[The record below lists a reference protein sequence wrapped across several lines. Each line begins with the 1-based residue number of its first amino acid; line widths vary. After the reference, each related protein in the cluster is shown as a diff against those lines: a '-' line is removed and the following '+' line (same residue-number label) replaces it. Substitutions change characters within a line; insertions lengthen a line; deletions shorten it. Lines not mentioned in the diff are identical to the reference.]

1 MLKKM
6 KVTLTMLLLL
16 QSYQQLCSQARAF
29 LVSLPNLSMK
39 LSSSFHSA
47 GARVLRSHAR
57 LDNKQSR
64 RIFLSLSRGGYTK
77 DSHVEHTSLSESLT
91 FGGASALDYSTITGK
106 LKLAKFGDRSYL
118 STEDVVASNQHRV
131 VFILGGP
138 GSGKGTQCDRIV
150 THYKCIHLSA
160 GDLLR
165 QERARN
171 GKYAQAIEEAIVAGN
186 IVPVEITLGLLADA
200 MNQKA
205 ADPEYGAAI
214 FLIDGFPRN
223 FDNLDGWTRLMK
235 DKTCILGLLVIN
247 CPVEE
252 LERRILSR
260 GATSGRSDDNLA
272 SARKRFATFETHTMP
287 VIRTLHE
294 TDFSVGQIDIQIA
307 GDRPEEDVWKDTKSV
322 MDRLVL
328 NDVLTANQKLLDAI
342 SQNNW
347 ATYSHLVDPIMLWP
361 AEKNSGQHN
370 VTESELKRSFL
381 NLEYI
386 RGHNVSEQEVNIL
399 SNVEAEIM
407 GISAVVSYK
416 RSILKADNGE
426 IISRIHETRVWLHTK
441 QGWLNV
447 HFVRRPIE

>member
-1 MLKKM
+1 M
-6 KVTLTMLLLL
+6 
-16 QSYQQLCSQARAF
+16 
-29 LVSLPNLSMK
+29 
-39 LSSSFHSA
+39 
-47 GARVLRSHAR
+47 
-57 LDNKQSR
+57 
-64 RIFLSLSRGGYTK
+64 
-77 DSHVEHTSLSESLT
+77 
-91 FGGASALDYSTITGK
+91 
-106 LKLAKFGDRSYL
+106 
-118 STEDVVASNQHRV
+118 
-131 VFILGGP
+131 
-138 GSGKGTQCDRIV
+138 

-287 VIRTLHE
+287 VIRTLYE